1 MIKSVY
7 SNTALFGVEEA
18 KLRPLEKLLM
28 SLEGQLLDGV
38 ILQVQY
44 HVSRRVGVRVGKQH
58 LLHPSLMFS
67 HCDTPSE
74 LEGISG
80 LDMLFSSYKT
90 MCGHKSCQFPTFYQF
105 CL

>member
-38 ILQVQY
+38 ILQV
-44 HVSRRVGVRVGKQH
+44 HDGVCYCI
-58 LLHPSLMFS
+58 FN
-67 HCDTPSE
+67 
-74 LEGISG
+74 
-80 LDMLFSSYKT
+80 
-90 MCGHKSCQFPTFYQF
+90 FPPI
-105 CL
+105 

>member
-38 ILQVQY
+38 ILQV
-44 HVSRRVGVRVGKQH
+44 HVSRRVGVRVGKQL
-58 LLHPSLMFS
+58 LLHLSLIFS
-67 HCDTPSE
+67 NCDTPSE
-74 LEGISG
+74 LEGSSG
-80 LDMLFSSYKT
+80 LDVLFSSYKT
-90 MCGHKSCQFPTFYQF
+90 MCGHKSCQLPTFYQF